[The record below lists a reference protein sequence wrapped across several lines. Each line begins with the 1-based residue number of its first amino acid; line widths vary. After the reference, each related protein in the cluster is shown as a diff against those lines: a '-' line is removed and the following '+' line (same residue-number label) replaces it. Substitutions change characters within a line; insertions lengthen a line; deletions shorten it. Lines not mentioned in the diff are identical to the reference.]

1 MRINSLCVKAHSV
14 SKVSLNTLIGG
25 CAIAVF
31 LLSSCGTYRSFN
43 ALEASEPIP
52 VTGMNEAVVGE
63 SEKLMTNYDALRA
76 ELERVAAF
84 EVAVKPVPPRYDP
97 LENKIVTINMYDTD
111 IGKLL
116 WTLADQLGMN
126 LIVDPLV
133 LQQVNKTS
141 LYLRNVT
148 AREVYNHILEAFDL
162 HGDIRNGAL
171 VINMLEERIYN
182 AGFLNTNLSINLSAG
197 GDVFGSNNSSSGDS
211 GSSGSSDD
219 ALRADFNIRGDTSK
233 QIDPYEELEHAVRQ
247 VLGKTD
253 GRVDDQ
259 RQQLMPKITSTLDAE
274 GKIVQKELPPEI
286 PVAYSLN
293 RLTGTLYVK
302 ARPSQMRAIGRLVE
316 RNKNVLRRQVQVEAQ
331 LIDVQLNDGYQF
343 GVDWTLLRN
352 NVAGIYGANPLRLQE
367 GMSVFPG
374 GSLADRIINIPAQ
387 IIGQPAGDRGLGVSY
402 GDDRFSAT
410 LKALSSFGE
419 LRVLSNPSV
428 RVRNGTPALLSVGTN
443 IRYISKTSSTTNVP
457 GGGAST
463 TTADVETD
471 ALFSGVVV
479 GVIPYIHENG
489 RIELLVHPMQTEVIP
504 ETLQLVQVGGGNY
517 VTLPMI
523 NYKGLTTTLNLGDG
537 DMVMIGG
544 LIDQNKSTDK
554 NGLPG
559 LNDIPIVGNVFGE
572 ENKAHASRELVI
584 VLRVRMI

>member
-1 MRINSLCVKAHSV
+1 MRKNSLCAGTHPVSRVSFKA
-14 SKVSLNTLIGG
+14 LAG
-25 CAIAVF
+25 CIAMVF
-31 LLSSCGTYRSFN
+31 LLSSCGTYRSFD
-43 ALEASEPIP
+43 ALEKSEPIP
-52 VTGMNEAVVGE
+52 VTGMNKAVIGE
-63 SEKLMTNYDALRA
+63 SEKLTDNYDALRE

-84 EVAVKPVPPRYDP
+84 EIAAKPVPPRYDP

-133 LQQVNKTS
+133 LQQKNKTS

-171 VINMLEERIYN
+171 VINMLEERIFN
-182 AGFLNTNLSINLSAG
+182 AGFLNTNLSIDLSAG
-197 GDVFGSNNSSSGDS
+197 GDVFGSNNSSSDS
-211 GSSGSSDD
+211 GSSGSSSDT
-219 ALRADFNIRGDTSK
+219 LRADFSVKGNTSK
-233 QIDPYEELEHAVRQ
+233 QIDPYEELERAVKQ

-253 GRVDDQ
+253 GRTDDQ
-259 RQQLMPKITSTLDAE
+259 RQQMMPKITSALDAE
-274 GKIVQKELPPEI
+274 GKVVQKELPPEI

-293 RLTGTLYVK
+293 RLTGALYVK
-302 ARPSQMRAIGRLVE
+302 ARPSQMRSIGRVVE
-316 RNKNVLRRQVQVEAQ
+316 RNKTVLRRQVQVEAQ

-352 NVAGIYGANPLRLQE
+352 NVAGIYGANPLQLQDAT
-367 GMSVFPG
+367 SIFPG

-387 IIGQPAGDRGLGVSY
+387 VIGQSSGNRGLGVSY

-419 LRVLSNPSV
+419 LRILSNPSV

-489 RIELLVHPMQTEVIP
+489 RIELLVHPMQTEVVP
-504 ETLQLVQVGGGNY
+504 ETLQLVEVGGGNY

-544 LIDQNKSTDK
+544 LIDQNKSSDK

-559 LNDIPIVGNVFGE
+559 LYDIPVVGNVFGE
-572 ENKAHASRELVI
+572 ENKSHASRELVI
-584 VLRVRMI
+584 VLRVRII